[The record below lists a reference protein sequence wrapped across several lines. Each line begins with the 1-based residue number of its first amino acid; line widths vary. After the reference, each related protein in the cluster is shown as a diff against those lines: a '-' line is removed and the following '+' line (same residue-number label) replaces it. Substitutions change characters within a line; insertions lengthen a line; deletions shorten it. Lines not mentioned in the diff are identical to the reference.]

1 MLYTKSNLLT
11 MNFLNVAIH
20 LIIKCINLMFSL
32 SYQQERSQEWRR
44 DWRKKLQSGIAMTL
58 YIVLIVTQLY
68 SYEKIKSKDIQ
79 NLFSVLYL
87 KGKKCFVRSPSLS
100 TAFFTAKYFILKE
113 MFNCIKPL
121 YIIINCENRTAEMM
135 WCKNGLSLNNL

>member
-1 MLYTKSNLLT
+1 

-68 SYEKIKSKDIQ
+68 SYEKIKSKDI
-79 NLFSVLYL
+79 
-87 KGKKCFVRSPSLS
+87 
-100 TAFFTAKYFILKE
+100 
-113 MFNCIKPL
+113 
-121 YIIINCENRTAEMM
+121 
-135 WCKNGLSLNNL
+135 